1 MSLSP
6 DEETQQYHEEAFE
19 NFWCH
24 PTSCLPQPFTT
35 IISKEAASQDESR
48 SSDETSDDSES
59 LVLAGGRSCRVMM
72 AAGSE
77 VM

>member
-6 DEETQQYHEEAFE
+6 DEETQQNHEEAFE

-35 IISKEAASQDESR
+35 MISKAASQDESR
-48 SSDETSDDSES
+48 SSGETSDDLES